1 MYRYEAAPAFWRS
14 YRKLNLAQQQA
25 AKQAWQ
31 IFKRDPFDPRLG
43 THKIHALS
51 ARAKETVYAVV
62 VAADLRVIF
71 VLRGNIAYT
80 LDIGTHALYRT

>member
-14 YRKLNLAQQQA
+14 YRKLTPAQQEA

-51 ARAKETVYAVV
+51 ARAKETVHAVV

-71 VLRGNIAYT
+71 VLRGNVAYT
-80 LDIGTHALYRT
+80 LDIGPHALYRT

>member
-14 YRKLNLAQQQA
+14 YRKLTPAEQQT
-25 AKQAWQ
+25 AKRAWQ
-31 IFKRDPFDPRLG
+31 IFKLNPFDPRLG

-71 VLRGNIAYT
+71 VLHGNIVCT
-80 LDIGTHALYRT
+80 LDIGSHALYRT

>member
-14 YRKLNLAQQQA
+14 YRKLNPAQQQA
-25 AKQAWQ
+25 AKRAWQ

-62 VAADLRVIF
+62 VAADLCVIF

-80 LDIGTHALYRT
+80 LDIGSHALYRT